1 MICCL
6 NTHIQCV
13 KVWLKSV
20 LPRLKYRIFSMG
32 LFFYW
37 RTHRWLQILNLG
49 ELNIILMTVF
59 YDHHSLFSVVDIY
72 FISTDVIY
80 LHLISLVGCMAQ
92 W

>member
-1 MICCL
+1 MLPEYSHTMCESLAQIS
-6 NTHIQCV
+6 TPTAEIQNFFYGIV
-13 KVWLKSV
+13 
-20 LPRLKYRIFSMG
+20 
-32 LFFYW
+32 FYW